1 MKYLIA
7 SDIHGSAYYCDLLA
21 GFYRRCGADR
31 LVLLG
36 DLLYHGARNALPRD
50 YDTVSCTKIL
60 NGLKREIIA
69 VRGNCD
75 SEVDQMV
82 LEFPMMADYA
92 VLQLG
97 GKTAFL
103 AHGHKTPACLQEGT
117 FCSTDISTCPPLSFV
132 RPSATSTAG
141 PSPSPKRARRTPAS
155 SLRRMRSPGTTSR
168 RVFPSAARNR
178 YNFSCRP

>member
-7 SDIHGSAYYCDLLA
+7 SDIHGSAYYCDRLA

-103 AHGHKTPACLQEGT
+103 AHGHKTPACLQEGDLL
-117 FCSTDISTCPPLSFV
+117 FNGHFHVPAFELRPPV
-132 RPSATSTAG
+132 RYINCGSVSIPKEG
-141 PSPSPKRARRTPAS
+141 SPHACLLAEADALTWYD
-155 SLRRMRSPGTTSR
+155 LTTGLPFR
-168 RVFPSAARNR
+168 CEKPV
-178 YNFSCRP
+178 